1 MGEGGRSFGA
11 RSPLSPPAPSSAA
24 CPRGT
29 RCGLSSLPSPFPPPT
44 PPLSAYLRAAP
55 PSPFTQAGGAEPAR
69 PWSPQTPW
77 VRAGRLRGRS
87 GGHFAKAG
95 ARGRI
100 SFRSGPS
107 FPVQGRGA
115 VPRTQAAQPAG
126 AWLRRERPGP
136 SLLRSPRA
144 EVLVLEDYRAQRE
157 DELTLAAGDVLRE
170 VHQGPEDGWL
180 LGELGDRRGLF
191 PKVIAQEIPE
201 SLRGDG
207 RARRPRSARRG
218 QPGGPPTTQ
227 RWCKVNF
234 SYNPEQPD
242 ELKLQA
248 GEIVQ
253 VLREIEDGWWLG
265 KKNGQLGAFPSN
277 FVQELDYRPYGAIIP
292 DVIPR
297 ATGVVQT
304 SLKLT
309 GTQEDSPEYPITV
322 PESCR
327 VLFDYEPEAPDELA
341 LQKGTVVK
349 VLTKNTENPGWW
361 EGECEG
367 KRGFFPDNFVLLLP
381 QIKKLPVHHRLSPQ
395 ETVFGQENHV
405 CNGRTQTAKET
416 RATKEPKKMESKI
429 TLPPIKKMSSASNRP
444 SKPRP
449 STPRPSAAGSNGDK
463 LKISREQGGRE
474 DGGGKRGIPGVPGK
488 SNDRSNDDSKTRSKP
503 QGRNPPNFSQTPT
516 PGREEE
522 KSSLT
527 KSHHPKT
534 KQNASDKAVF
544 RDKSFQ
550 EKAPSREKKQ
560 NEKPAHRDSSSA
572 DKPSPSEKSLGG
584 TPSTDQDSLDKGN
597 SSATDKPPL
606 EAAVVPEHC
615 PSGSQV
621 APGAGDSERRLPVDA
636 ERVPATTLIDLTERM
651 DQMQAEVSSLRG
663 TMSCLVSQLQK
674 DLSEILKALKTE
686 REKRQ
691 ELQAK
696 FENLKPKTNVV

>member
-1 MGEGGRSFGA
+1 MGGGRSFWAGSSLFLPLLPPQLPASEARGPAFPVSPA
-11 RSPLSPPAPSSAA
+11 RSHLRPLPSRLPAGGSAQ
-24 CPRGT
+24 PFNP
-29 RCGLSSLPSPFPPPT
+29 GLASPFPW
-44 PPLSAYLRAAP
+44 LAE
-55 PSPFTQAGGAEPAR
+55 PSQPIPAVPRRHGGAGAGGLPGSAGGRAEPR
-69 PWSPQTPW
+69 
-77 VRAGRLRGRS
+77 RGRRAPGS
-87 GGHFAKAG
+87 APG
-95 ARGRI
+95 ARGRLAP
-100 SFRSGPS
+100 G
-107 FPVQGRGA
+107 GA
-115 VPRTQAAQPAG
+115 GGAPRALPPA
-126 AWLRRERPGP
+126 LRPGD
-136 SLLRSPRA
+136 PR
-144 EVLVLEDYRAQRE
+144 EF
-157 DELTLAAGDVLRE
+157 AGRRKP
-170 VHQGPEDGWL
+170 PEAPL
-180 LGELGDRRGLF
+180 C
-191 PKVIAQEIPE
+191 A
-201 SLRGDG
+201 
-207 RARRPRSARRG
+207 PRWDSG

-234 SYNPEQPD
+234 SYSPEQPD

-253 VLREIEDGWWLG
+253 VLQEIEDGWWLG

-297 ATGVVQT
+297 ATGVVQS

-309 GTQEDSPEYPITV
+309 GTQEDTPEYPITAS
-322 PESCR
+322 ESCR

-361 EGECEG
+361 EGEYEG

-395 ETVFGQENHV
+395 ESVFGRENHV
-405 CNGRTQTAKET
+405 CNGRNRTSKET

-449 STPRPSAAGSNGDK
+449 STPRPPAAGPSGDK
-463 LKISREQGGRE
+463 SKTSREQGGRE
-474 DGGGKRGIPGVPGK
+474 DGGSKGGSEGGRGISVTISLTSPVPGK
-488 SNDRSNDDSKTRSKP
+488 SNDRSNDDSKTRWKP
-503 QGRNPPNFSQTPT
+503 QGRNPSNFSQTPT
-516 PGREEE
+516 PGHEED
-522 KSSLT
+522 KSGLT
-527 KSHHPKT
+527 KSQHPKT
-534 KQNASDKAVF
+534 KQTASEKAVF

-560 NEKPAHRDSSSA
+560 CEKPAHQDNSF
-572 DKPSPSEKSLGG
+572 PPSEKSLGG
-584 TPSTDQDSLDKGN
+584 TPSADQDSGAKVSPSPVDKRPP
-597 SSATDKPPL
+597 SAKPSPEKPPPTQ
-606 EAAVVPEHC
+606 AAAPEHP
-615 PSGSQV
+615 PSG
-621 APGAGDSERRLPVDA
+621 AAGSGRRLPA
-636 ERVPATTLIDLTERM
+636 EPERAAANTLMGLTERM

-686 REKRQ
+686 REKRL

-696 FENLKPKTNVV
+696 FENLKPKANVV